1 MANAEPLAPVRIGGT
16 DILFAQGIK
25 AGDWLFFTGHEAID
39 FETGLAP
46 AVVGPAGLPNH
57 GLPRHRREG
66 NFILNRLSGLL
77 KKAGS
82 DLAHGVRLDQYYP
95 DYRAVDGYH
104 LARKAN
110 FGAYIPPSTS
120 VLMSELAARGAEIN
134 TSLLAVVPGGGRDPQ
149 RVSADGVPVP
159 PTSGFAV
166 SVISGDFVFVA
177 GQMAQDDAN
186 KFLDPRATRSSP
198 RAVWSGTE
206 IRQQTEFLIT
216 HRLKPA
222 MEAAGSSL
230 ANAIKAQIYLGD
242 IADTAHCLDVW
253 NSHFGKSP
261 CAVTVVPTAGF
272 GFTDGIIEINLMG
285 IRDKGATKQEVIA
298 TKLPAGMAF
307 GPAAVRAGDLLCL
320 SGLVAAG
327 ESGPIAGIGA
337 GDGLDRYGA
346 GTRRQMQAILETATT
361 ICKAAGTSLAE
372 VTRAHHF
379 LADLGELYPTL
390 RAWEPHLPGAA
401 LPFGAVRVPAPMP
414 VPGTTLMADL
424 WAYAPTRRARRK

>member
-1 MANAEPLAPVRIGGT
+1 MAQVEPLAPVRIGGT
-16 DILFAQGIK
+16 DIHYAQGVK
-25 AGDWLFFTGHEAID
+25 AGGWLFFTGHEAID

-46 AVVGPAGLPNH
+46 AVLGPAGLPNH

-82 DLAHGVRLDQYYP
+82 DLGHGVRLDQYYP

-104 LARKAN
+104 LARKAT
-110 FGAYIPPSTS
+110 FGGYIPPSTS
-120 VLMSELAARGAEIN
+120 VLMSELSARGAEIN
-134 TSLLAVVPGGGRDPQ
+134 TSLLAVMPGGGRDPQ

-186 KFLDPRATRSSP
+186 KFLDPRATRASP
-198 RAVWSGTE
+198 RAVWAGTE

-230 ANAIKAQIYLGD
+230 ANSIKAQIYLSD

-261 CAVTVVPTAGF
+261 CAVSVVPTAGF
-272 GFTDGIIEINLMG
+272 GFTDGIIEINLLG
-285 IRDKGATKQEVIA
+285 VRDKGKTKKEVID
-298 TKLPAGMAF
+298 TKLPAGMAY
-307 GPAAVRAGDLLCL
+307 GPAAVRAGDLVCL

-327 ESGPIAGIGA
+327 ESGPIGGIGA
-337 GDGLDRYGA
+337 ADGLHNYGA
-346 GTRRQMQAILETATT
+346 GARRQMQAILETATT
-361 ICKAAGTSLAE
+361 VCKAAGTSLAN

-379 LADLGELYPTL
+379 LTDLGELYPAL
-390 RAWEPHLPGAA
+390 RGWEPHLLGAA

-414 VPGTTLMADL
+414 VPGATIMADM
-424 WAYAPTRRARRK
+424 WAYAPTRRGRGK